1 MARSR
6 HDSTL
11 RSYLREIGRYP
22 LLTREEEVE
31 LSRRIIHDDDAEAK
45 DRMITCN
52 LRLVAN
58 LAKDYSGRGLDLMD
72 LIEEGNLG
80 LLHAVE
86 KFDPEKG
93 FRFSTYA
100 TWWIRRAI
108 RRAVN
113 SSVRTIRIP
122 TYMVEMVARAKQ
134 AQAALRG
141 ELGRE
146 PSIDEV
152 AERLEFDESRKRLL
166 QHGLGAET
174 TSIDADLS
182 GAGQSEVSLAA
193 ILHDAEDESPSEVV
207 FEQME
212 LEALDEML
220 EMIDEREAQ
229 ILALRY
235 GLDQEGPKTL
245 REIGREVGLS
255 RERVRQIE
263 KRALQKLKEAL
274 SSAGYDEESLP

>member
-1 MARSR
+1 MARTR

-11 RSYLREIGRYP
+11 RGYLREIGRYP

-31 LSRRIIHDDDAEAK
+31 LGRRVIRDNDPEAK

-58 LAKDYSGRGLDLMD
+58 LAKDYAGRGLDLMD

-108 RRAVN
+108 RRAIN
-113 SSVRTIRIP
+113 SSARTIRIP
-122 TYMVEMVARAKQ
+122 TYMVEMIARAKQ
-134 AQAALRG
+134 AQSALRG
-141 ELGRE
+141 DLGRE
-146 PSIDEV
+146 PNIDEV
-152 AERLEFDESRKRLL
+152 AEQLDFDESRKRLL

-182 GAGQSEVSLAA
+182 SPDQSEVSLAA
-193 ILHDAEDESPSEVV
+193 VLHSPKDEPPSEAV

-212 LEALDEML
+212 LDALGEL
-220 EMIDEREAQ
+220 LGTIDEREAQ
-229 ILALRY
+229 ILALRF
-235 GLDQEGPKTL
+235 GLDQDGPKTL
-245 REIGREVGLS
+245 REVGRAVGLS

-274 SSAGYDEESLP
+274 SNAGYDEESLP

>member
-1 MARSR
+1 
-6 HDSTL
+6 
-11 RSYLREIGRYP
+11 LREIGRYP

-31 LSRRIIHDDDAEAK
+31 LSRRIIHKDDAEAK

-58 LAKDYSGRGLDLMD
+58 LAKDYAGRGLDLMD

-108 RRAVN
+108 RRAIN

-122 TYMVEMVARAKQ
+122 TYMVEMVAKAKQ

-141 ELGRE
+141 DLGRE
-146 PSIDEV
+146 PTIDEV
-152 AERLEFDESRKRLL
+152 ADQLDFDEARKRLL

-174 TSIDADLS
+174 TSIDANLASSD
-182 GAGQSEVSLAA
+182 QSEITLAA
-193 ILHDAEDESPSEVV
+193 ILHSAEDETPSEFV

-212 LEALDEML
+212 LEALGEL
-220 EMIDEREAQ
+220 LGMIDEREAQ
-229 ILALRY
+229 ILALRF
-235 GLDQEGPKTL
+235 GLEQDGPKTL
-245 REIGREVGLS
+245 REVGRAVGLS